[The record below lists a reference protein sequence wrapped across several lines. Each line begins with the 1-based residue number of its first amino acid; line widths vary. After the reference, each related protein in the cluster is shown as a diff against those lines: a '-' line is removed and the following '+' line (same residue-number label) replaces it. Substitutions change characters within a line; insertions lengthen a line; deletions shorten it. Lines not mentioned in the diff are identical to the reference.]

1 MWLDY
6 SEAAKTFD
14 LPTLMPS
21 MGSPVV
27 KDRVGMGI
35 AIVTLQASLRPGL
48 YARHLQYQAMR
59 KTPTWFANAYHAGT
73 AYQSNSLYAK
83 DDRKLHATSCPT
95 AGEWFV
101 RFKHGARLRM
111 GEVRRQNEALSSQM
125 VLAILREV
133 DQEWLSNPVDE
144 IRRPLEEF
152 AAALLISFGT
162 ALRGEEVTLVSL
174 RGMLE
179 TWEEC
184 TESKPHPYIMITLH
198 GRFKGETGL
207 RWHCLPLS
215 IHTRSGLPFKKW
227 IGRLLLRTHVRE
239 GRSTGWLFAR
249 ENGSRK
255 AFSEYDP
262 LLLDY
267 LGRARE
273 EDPTLMSTLA
283 EISDFSFRRSLRS
296 GATTEATNAGVPGPC
311 IELIGRWRKKEAARG
326 SEPGLPMRQ
335 VYTRVRDS
343 VEGLLR
349 FSRSL

>member
-1 MWLDY
+1 
-6 SEAAKTFD
+6 
-14 LPTLMPS
+14 
-21 MGSPVV
+21 
-27 KDRVGMGI
+27 
-35 AIVTLQASLRPGL
+35 
-48 YARHLQYQAMR
+48 MR
-59 KTPTWFANAYHAGT
+59 KTPTWFSNVYHAGASYDT
-73 AYQSNSLYAK
+73 NSLYSK
-83 DDRKLHATSCPT
+83 DERKLHETSCPT

-111 GEVRRQNEALSSQM
+111 GEIRHQNEALSSEM
-125 VLAILREV
+125 VLAVLREV
-133 DQEWLSNPVDE
+133 EMDWGADPSGPQRY
-144 IRRPLEEF
+144 ILEEF

-184 TESKPHPYIMITLH
+184 TEAHPDPFVMITLH

-207 RWHCLPLS
+207 RWHCLPLA
-215 IHTRSGLPFKKW
+215 IHTKSGLPVKKW
-227 IGRLLLRTHVRE
+227 IGRFLRRKHVME
-239 GRSTGWLFAR
+239 GRTGGWLFAR
-249 ENGSRK
+249 EDGTRK
-255 AFSEYDP
+255 AFSDFDP
-262 LLLDY
+262 LLLDF

-273 EDPTLMSTLA
+273 ANPSLMSSMA
-283 EISDFSFRRSLRS
+283 ELSDSSFRRSLRS
-296 GATTEATNAGVPGPC
+296 GATTQATNAGVPGPC